1 MSLSCT
7 FCSHNPDRC
16 RDLNEHFPEAEPSYL
31 SLEGFIAA
39 EILVEGLRKVGADL
53 TTEKLID
60 TFYTIK
66 EFDLGVGSIMNFGPS
81 RHQASNKV
89 WATMLDGDG
98 KLNVLDL
105 DP

>member
-1 MSLSCT
+1 M
-7 FCSHNPDRC
+7 
-16 RDLNEHFPEAEPSYL
+16 
-31 SLEGFIAA
+31 EGFIAA
-39 EILVEGLRKVGADL
+39 EILAEGLRKVGQDL

-60 TFYTIK
+60 AFYTIK
-66 EFDLGVGSIMNFGPS
+66 ELDLGVGSIMNFWPS

-105 DP
+105 DA